1 MASRLAE
8 IYRSEKKTGGGL
20 GSAVGKRLTEK
31 LDPRKMLDQSG
42 LLVSMFPSLKAYNP
56 TKNAAAATAAGK
68 QADINKKEE
77 IQTDVLREI
86 LQTSTLVSRNSSIT
100 AKNSLVLP
108 AMARDMNLMRQNM
121 AKLVKLQGGTATNK
135 ADMFFKRAGERESM
149 YESSLAKMFKKDKG
163 AGAASKVGGTS
174 GGGGGLMSELG
185 LDPSQMLTSMAA
197 GPMMSSIASMVSSLL
212 MNPIVLGV
220 LGGALLIYLAKRF
233 AEEDLKKPENRDA
246 PINQLRRGE
255 VKSLKEGGEKNR
267 QRALGKLGT
276 QGTAN
281 DIVKRLIEDKL
292 TGAAAESFVKEIARE
307 SNLQQ
312 VLDTCDPK
320 LKEEYLKM
328 VASLQPPAPQQPAPA
343 APPPPLPATG
353 AGGGRGF
360 VNPELVTPSPSA
372 VPSNA
377 VMTASGPLMSGSGE
391 YVTSGQTTP
400 SAPSPVESTTSTQ
413 AGTMGAYKARRQA
426 SMSSSGAAGGGRGF
440 MNPTSPTP
448 ATSATVG
455 TVPGI
460 PIDYAS
466 YAEEIGK
473 KESGGKY
480 DTVNSIGYV
489 GKYQFGAMALEDMGL
504 VKKGVGR
511 KGQKALD
518 NPENWT
524 IPGGK
529 SAFLQNA
536 QLQEDTMKR
545 YTMQNFLS
553 LSRLG
558 VIKKDTTPQQVA
570 GYLAASHLLGPGGAL
585 ALSQGKSG
593 SDAYG
598 TSSATYFKVGAA
610 TQAPGSMPGG
620 GTTVASSSPAPT
632 ATPSSPST
640 GVQVASASTAVADG
654 RRQSMSQPTG
664 GTAVVGSQPPR
675 QTLAS
680 AQRKPG
686 SAYDTDLI
694 STLIGRQSATA

>member
-8 IYRSEKKTGGGL
+8 IYRSEKKIGGGL

-56 TKNAAAATAAGK
+56 TKNANTAAGK
-68 QADINKKEE
+68 QASIDKKEE
-77 IQTDVLREI
+77 AQTDVLREI
-86 LQTSTLVSRNSSIT
+86 LQVSSLVSRNSSIN

-121 AKLVKLQGGTATNK
+121 AKLVKLQGGVASNK

-149 YESSLAKMFKKDKG
+149 YESSLSKLFKKDKVGSVSKIG
-163 AGAASKVGGTS
+163 ASTT
-174 GGGGGLMSELG
+174 GGGLG
-185 LDPSQMLTSMAA
+185 LDPSQMIASMAA
-197 GPMMSSIASMVSSLL
+197 GSMMGSIASMVSSLL

-220 LGGALLIYLAKRF
+220 LGGSLLIYLAKRF
-233 AEEDLKKPENRDA
+233 AEEDLKKPENKDA
-246 PINQLRRGE
+246 PINQVRRGE
-255 VKSLKEGGEKNR
+255 AKTLGEAGEKNR
-267 QRALGKLGT
+267 QRALGKLTT

-281 DIVKRLIEDKL
+281 EIVKRLIEDKL

-307 SNLQQ
+307 SNLQE
-312 VLDTCDPK
+312 VLNICDPK
-320 LKEEYLKM
+320 LKEDYLKM
-328 VASLQPPAPQQPAPA
+328 VASLQPPAPQQPPPST
-343 APPPPLPATG
+343 PPPPLPATG

-360 VNPELVTPSPSA
+360 VNPELVSPSPSP
-372 VPSNA
+372 VPSN
-377 VMTASGPLMSGSGE
+377 VIMSGSGVPLTSGSGE
-391 YVTSGQTTP
+391 YITSGQG
-400 SAPSPVESTTSTQ
+400 ASPVESTTGTQ
-413 AGTMGAYKARRQA
+413 DGTMGAYKARRQT

-440 MNPTSPTP
+440 MSPTSPSSTT
-448 ATSATVG
+448 ASIG
-455 TVPGI
+455 NVPGV

-504 VKKGVGR
+504 VKKGVGK

-518 NPENWT
+518 NPDNWT
-524 IPGGK
+524 ISGGK

-553 LSRLG
+553 LNRLG
-558 VIKKDTTPQQVA
+558 VIKKDTSPQQIA

-598 TSSATYFKVGAA
+598 TSSASYFKVGAA
-610 TQAPGSMPGG
+610 TQVPGSS
-620 GTTVASSSPAPT
+620 TTVASSTPT
-632 ATPSSPST
+632 PTSSSPST
-640 GVQVASASTAVADG
+640 GVQVASASTSVSDG
-654 RRQSMSQPTG
+654 RRQSMAQPTG

-680 AQRKPG
+680 TQRKPG

-694 STLIGRQSATA
+694 NTLIGRQSATA

>member
-20 GSAVGKRLTEK
+20 GSAVSKRLAEK

-56 TKNAAAATAAGK
+56 TKRAEAATAAGK
-68 QADINKKEE
+68 QAGIDKREE
-77 IQTDVLREI
+77 MQTDVLREI
-86 LQTSTLVSRNSSIT
+86 LQATTLVSRNSSIT

-108 AMARDMNLMRQNM
+108 AMARDMNLMRQNI
-121 AKLVKLQGGTATNK
+121 AKLVKLQGGVATNK
-135 ADMFFKRAGERESM
+135 ADMFFKRAGERESL
-149 YESSLAKMFKKDKG
+149 YESSLAKMFKKDKA
-163 AGAASKVGGTS
+163 AGAASKASAST

-185 LDPSQMLTSMAA
+185 LDPNQMIASMAS

-233 AEEDLKKPENRDA
+233 AEEDLKKPENKDV
-246 PINQLRRGE
+246 PLNQLRRGE

-267 QRALGKLGT
+267 QKALGKLGGE
-276 QGTAN
+276 GTAN

-312 VLDTCDPK
+312 VLETCDPK

-328 VASLQPPAPQQPAPA
+328 VASLQPPTPQQPAPS

-360 VNPELVTPSPSA
+360 INPDLSTPSPSA
-372 VPSNA
+372 VPANA
-377 VMTASGPLMSGSGE
+377 VMSGAGVPLTSGSGG
-391 YVTSGQTTP
+391 YVTSGQT
-400 SAPSPVESTTSTQ
+400 PSPVESTTGTQ

-426 SMSSSGAAGGGRGF
+426 TISSSGAAGGGRGF
-440 MNPTSPTP
+440 TSPTP
-448 ATSATVG
+448 AAVG
-455 TVPGI
+455 NVPGI

-504 VKKGVGR
+504 VKQGVGR

-518 NPENWT
+518 NPDNWT

-536 QLQEDTMKR
+536 QLQEDTMKK

-558 VIKKDTTPQQVA
+558 VIKKDTSPQQVA

-585 ALSQGKSG
+585 ALSQGKAG

-610 TQAPGSMPGG
+610 TQAPGSMPGSA
-620 GTTVASSSPAPT
+620 TTVASSSAPT
-632 ATPSSPST
+632 PTSSSPST

-654 RRQSMSQPTG
+654 RRESMAQPTG

-680 AQRKPG
+680 SQRKPG